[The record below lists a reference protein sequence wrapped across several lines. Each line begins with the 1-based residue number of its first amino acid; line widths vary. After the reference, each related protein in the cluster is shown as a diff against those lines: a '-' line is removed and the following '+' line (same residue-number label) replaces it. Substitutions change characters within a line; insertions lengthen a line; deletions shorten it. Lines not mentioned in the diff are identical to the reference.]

1 MSGFHAENI
10 PKEMRD
16 LPQWVCFR
24 KYAENPG
31 DHPKKMMISPETGG
45 AARSDDPSTWSNF
58 FIASSLMAR
67 KRMDGLAFALTQG
80 IVFIDLDNA
89 VLEGGVSNAAREIL
103 HALPKTYAE
112 TSCSGK
118 GIHVFCKG
126 TLDEASLKRN
136 DKLGIE
142 MYQSKRFACMTGDL
156 VDGRGELLDYSD
168 RIQEVNK
175 TFIGSRTERE
185 ISHYVDVTMD
195 DQDIIDRASSCRSG
209 EKFKRLFAG
218 DTSAYPSHSNAD
230 FALCGM
236 LSFWTKDPRQID
248 SIFRRSGLMREKWD
262 RKIGSTTYGDLTIRN
277 ALRGAGWGNPR
288 KAAESDGPEM

>member
-142 MYQSKRFACMTGDL
+142 MYQSKRFACMSCLNEIIEPDPSKPHTFDDRQPNVTVFYGRD
-156 VDGRGELLDYSD
+156 RGEKG
-168 RIQEVNK
+168 QEAQKVK
-175 TFIGSRTERE
+175 LE
-185 ISHYVDVTMD
+185 
-195 DQDIIDRASSCRSG
+195 DI
-209 EKFKRLFAG
+209 
-218 DTSAYPSHSNAD
+218 
-230 FALCGM
+230 
-236 LSFWTKDPRQID
+236 
-248 SIFRRSGLMREKWD
+248 
-262 RKIGSTTYGDLTIRN
+262 
-277 ALRGAGWGNPR
+277 
-288 KAAESDGPEM
+288 ESDGSWIEWCYVFGKDGKWRYFECGHLKEGLKDLKEGLDEEYKRLGFPRPEGYYGFFTQGDIAKRRADWQKIKVVAMQ